1 LDLEE
6 FTIYDVQRSLN
17 ASLIIS
23 ARYCINKLSRSN
35 RYYISFYH
43 FTVYVVNRKMKMHAH
58 FVINIVMMY
67 MYMDDK
73 TNSSKLEMK

>member
-17 ASLIIS
+17 ACLIIS
-23 ARYCINKLSRSN
+23 ARYCINNLSRFN

-43 FTVYVVNRKMKMHAH
+43 FTVCC
-58 FVINIVMMY
+58 
-67 MYMDDK
+67 
-73 TNSSKLEMK
+73 